1 MITHNFGVVSAVAD
15 RVYVLQ
21 KGVVV
26 EEGVKEQ
33 VLYNPR
39 DAYTKKLLC
48 AVPQLPKKVNGI
60 ITQY

>member
-39 DAYTKKLLC
+39 DTYTKKLLG
-48 AVPQLPKKVNGI
+48 AVPQLPKKD
-60 ITQY
+60 